1 MSEEARIRQ
10 LRERI
15 DAIDSDLISL
25 LSERLNLSAEIGRW
39 KAIMNKPVIDELRES
54 ELMDRIKKLAEKE
67 NVDENFLRQM
77 WQIILEESYR
87 VQHVAK

>member
-1 MSEEARIRQ
+1 MFT
-10 LRERI
+10 
-15 DAIDSDLISL
+15 
-25 LSERLNLSAEIGRW
+25 G
-39 KAIMNKPVIDELRES
+39 KPVIDELRES
-54 ELMDRIKKLAEKE
+54 ELMDRIKRLAEKE